1 LAPDFY
7 HIQLYFLRNIV
18 RFRKFGANS
27 GHGAFYVISNR
38 KGKRCIMMKPKSMMS
53 ILLCSTLIFASL
65 PLTVGNSGM
74 SLARAEDFAIFESA
88 NKFKSNLLG
97 WHLKGKGK
105 LEETELGLLL
115 TSEPKENVMA
125 ISETKA
131 ADFIYE
137 ADVMVKD
144 LKADATLIFRSN
156 EDGWSSYM
164 LQIVPNAGL
173 IRLKD
178 ANGNGNLKEE
188 RQVTLVE
195 GGIYHLKVRTEGT
208 NIKVYWG
215 DRYQPII
222 DIHDSTYSSGYLGL
236 NVWDGSALFQNVKVS
251 ELQGNLGSV
260 IVSEG
265 AWQPDLR
272 GERGSGTDISTVH
285 TGAIRVYEEQ
295 KQDFVLEGNIS
306 FGTEQAEGAF
316 LFRTNKSGTE
326 GLKLVLRK
334 NGDGVRAY
342 LSKIDGTL
350 ITTSG
355 RTYPSQA
362 SSKHHLEIRAKGDRI
377 QVNVDGYAEEAIEA
391 KDTSYTTGGH
401 AGFSVSQGI
410 AYFQD
415 VYLTMAEDYYSEK
428 YRPNYHYS
436 PIRGSA
442 GDPNGLVYYEG
453 EYHLFHQDG
462 GTWAHA
468 VSSDLVHWKKL
479 PIALPWN
486 DQGHVWSGSVVAD
499 LNNESGLFTNSG
511 GKGLVAF
518 YTSYN
523 PDAPNG
529 NQRIGLAFSTDNGRT
544 WEYSKEHPIIIEN
557 PGKDG
562 ENVGG
567 WDFRDPKVVRD
578 EEHNRWV
585 MVVSGGDH
593 IRFFTSTNLMDW
605 TLTDNFGYGDYVR
618 GGVWECPDLF
628 QLKVDGTEEK
638 NWVLMIS
645 TGANPNTQGSAAQYF
660 VGELTAEGKFIN
672 DNTPTKVLS
681 TDYGKEFYAS
691 MSFSN
696 LPDDRRVMLAWMTN
710 WDYPFA
716 FPTQGWKGKLTIPRE
731 LKLIQSDEGVV
742 LAQAPINELKSLRS
756 ELYSVTNKEV
766 NAQSADLLKGL
777 SSSAYEIEAEIKIP
791 NGSKAQEFGFHVRE
805 GNGKKT
811 VVGYKVAQEQ
821 LYVDRSASGVTD
833 FSTLFSTRHEA
844 PMQLRNGSVK
854 LHIYVDESSVEV
866 FGNDGRVVFSE
877 AIFPDPANREMSF
890 YVNGGKVNVVSMKV
904 HALDNIWNKELASS
918 SKIIMDT
925 SDREMSQGDVL
936 TLYAS
941 LDNGNG
947 SRDRVDTVESMK
959 WKSSNSAVVKV
970 LSSDKTKSVIQAVG
984 KGEAIVTAST
994 PNGKTSANVLVKVF
1008 DGKFHT
1014 NLSGWSSD
1022 ASSAKWVLDEKGI
1035 RGSYDSDA
1043 TYMAKET
1050 SGDFIYEAD
1059 LTLADTGG
1067 AGSILFRASK
1077 DGRSGYYFNIDPN
1090 MKAFRLFY
1098 KMDGAFA
1105 ERQLLATVPTFVQ
1118 LGKTYKIR
1126 IEAQGPKIQVIVD
1139 GEKIMDLKDGT
1150 FAQGHFGVH
1159 VFGGKAY
1166 FQHVKASQMQAAK
1179 LQKVSFYNVGTG
1191 KSLYAAKSENGEQ
1204 VTILDGVVGG
1214 SDGSG
1219 GSTGLNGSTESDNR
1233 TWVLVPTGDEQ
1244 GSYSIRTEAGK
1255 AVDLDTNQNKIQLY
1269 SYLGFNNQRWLIN
1282 KNEDGTVSIT
1292 SVHHQKVLEVS
1303 EDGARLLV
1311 SNREPDLDRQKWRM
1325 EEIK

>member
-1 LAPDFY
+1 
-7 HIQLYFLRNIV
+7 
-18 RFRKFGANS
+18 
-27 GHGAFYVISNR
+27 
-38 KGKRCIMMKPKSMMS
+38 MS
-53 ILLCSTLIFASL
+53 IVLCSTLIFASL
-65 PLTVGNSGM
+65 SLLVGNSGV
-74 SLARAEDFAIFESA
+74 SLVRAGDIAIFESA
-88 NKFKSNLLG
+88 NNFNSNLSG

-105 LEETELGLLL
+105 LEETEMGLLL

-131 ADFIYE
+131 EDFIYE

-188 RQVTLVE
+188 HQVTLVE
-195 GGIYHLKVRTEGT
+195 GGIYHLKVKVEGA

-260 IVSEG
+260 IVSKG

-272 GERGSGTDISTVH
+272 GERGSGTDVVTEH
-285 TGAIRVYEEQ
+285 TQALRIYQEQ
-295 KQDFVLEGNIS
+295 QQDFVLEGNIS
-306 FGTEQAEGAF
+306 FGTEQGEGAF
-316 LFRTNKSGTE
+316 LFRTNKSGTG
-326 GLKLVLRK
+326 GLKLALRK
-334 NGDGVRAY
+334 KGDVVQAY

-350 ITTSG
+350 IATSG
-355 RTYPSQA
+355 RTYPSQS
-362 SSKHHLEIRAKGDRI
+362 SSKHHLEIRAKGDKI
-377 QVNVDGYAEEAIEA
+377 QVYVDGYAEAAIEA
-391 KDTSYTTGGH
+391 QDTTYTAGGH
-401 AGFSVSQGI
+401 AGFSVSTGI

-415 VYLTMAEDYYSEK
+415 IYLTAAEHYYNEK

-468 VSSDLVHWKKL
+468 VSSDLVHWKRL

-499 LNNESGLFTNSG
+499 LDNQSGLFTNSG

-518 YTSYN
+518 YTSYH

-529 NQRIGLAFSTDNGRT
+529 NQRIGLAFSTDSGRT

-562 ENVGG
+562 ENAGG

-593 IRFFTSTNLMDW
+593 IRFFTSTNLIDW

-638 NWVLMIS
+638 KWVLMIS
-645 TGANPNTQGSAAQYF
+645 TGANPNTKGSAAQYF
-660 VGELTAEGKFIN
+660 IGELTAEGKFTN
-672 DNTPTKVLS
+672 DNSASKVLN

-696 LPDDRRVMLAWMTN
+696 LPDNRRVMLAWMTN

-731 LKLIQSDEGVV
+731 LKLMQSDEGVI

-766 NAQSADLLKGL
+766 NAQRADLLKGL

-791 NGSKAQEFGFHVRE
+791 KGSKAQEFGFHVRE
-805 GNGKKT
+805 GDGKKT

-833 FSTLFSTRHEA
+833 FSSLFSTVHEA
-844 PMQLRNGSVK
+844 PVQPSNGTVK

-877 AIFPDPANREMSF
+877 VIFPDPSHREMSF
-890 YVNGGKVNVVSMKV
+890 YVNGGKVNIVSMKV
-904 HALDNIWNKELASS
+904 NALDNIWNKEVAPS

-925 SDREMSQGDVL
+925 SDRELNRGEAL

-941 LDNGNG
+941 LANGNG
-947 SRDRVDTVESMK
+947 NRDRVDTSGSIK
-959 WKSSNSAVVKV
+959 WKSSKPAVVKV

-984 KGEAIVTAST
+984 KGEAVITAST
-994 PNGKTSANVLVKVF
+994 PNGKTSASVLVKVF
-1008 DGKFHT
+1008 DGKFQT

-1035 RGSYDSDA
+1035 RGSYHSDA
-1043 TYMAKET
+1043 TYMAKEM

-1059 LTLADTGG
+1059 LTLAETGG

-1098 KMDGAFA
+1098 KMDGAFV
-1105 ERQLLATVPTFVQ
+1105 ERQLLATVPTFLQ

-1126 IEAQGPKIQVIVD
+1126 VEAQGPNIQVIVD
-1139 GEKIMDLKDGT
+1139 GTKIMDLKDGT

-1179 LQKVSFYNVGTG
+1179 LQKVIFYNVGTG

-1204 VTILDGVVGG
+1204 VTIIDSVLGGSEG

-1219 GSTGLNGSTESDNR
+1219 GTTESTGFNGSIESTESTKSTGTIESDNQ
-1233 TWVLVPTGDEQ
+1233 TWILVPTGDEL

-1255 AVDLDTNQNKIQLY
+1255 AIDLDTNQNKIQLY
-1269 SYLGFNNQRWLIN
+1269 SYLGFNNQRWLIS

-1311 SNREPDLDRQKWRM
+1311 SNREPNLDRQKWRM
-1325 EEIK
+1325 EAIK